1 MTYVPLFSVLY
12 PPLPFSPA
20 CRFSVRSFVCLSAR
34 LLVCLSACRRISSQ
48 STRCATAQCQPER
61 SEGSPR
67 SPLALQQRNVILSGA
82 KDLLNDNTLCAW
94 SLVWFYRPHRTYRPQ
109 SATTPLLITNYPLF
123 TMN

>member
-20 CRFSVRSFVCLSAR
+20 CRLSVRSFVCLSAR
-34 LLVCLSACRRISSQ
+34 LFGRLSARLLV
-48 STRCATAQCQPER
+48 
-61 SEGSPR
+61 EGSPR
-67 SPLALQQRNVILSGA
+67 SPLALQQRNVILSLS

-94 SLVWFYRPHRTYRPQ
+94 SLVWFCGFCVVIWVGSVLTFYPIPIDPIEPIDPSLQ
-109 SATTPLLITNYPLF
+109 ITNYSLF